1 MKYDESIMI
10 ESNFRPNDNIV
21 KDVKKKK
28 KVNIVDL
35 FWVQAAVCVLASIGV
50 MVYRIVSLAMWK

>member
-35 FWVQAAVCVLASIGV
+35 FLVQAAVCVLASIGV
-50 MVYRIVSLAMWK
+50 MVYRIVSLAM

>member
-28 KVNIVDL
+28 KVYIVNL
-35 FWVQAAVCVLASIGV
+35 FLVQVAVCVLASIGV
-50 MVYRIVSLAMWK
+50 MVYRIVSLAM